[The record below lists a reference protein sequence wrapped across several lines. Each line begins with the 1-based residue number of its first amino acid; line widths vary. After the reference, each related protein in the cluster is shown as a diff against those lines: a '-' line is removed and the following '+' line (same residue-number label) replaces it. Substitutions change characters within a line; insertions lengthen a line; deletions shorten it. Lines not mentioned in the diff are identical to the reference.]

1 MSISWWKF
9 YDWTCQGEI
18 NKLTCS
24 WYMMRVHRDVEQTST
39 GLDCG
44 KLDQI
49 VLAQR
54 CIYTHTLITE
64 VNKKINLL
72 SWANMNT
79 AYYNLGY
86 HKVASLV
93 SNGSWSI
100 KLIKY
105 HEFKVFSC
113 KKLNKLIILV
123 VLLCPLYSIVQ
134 CVCYLQKT
142 KK

>member
-1 MSISWWKF
+1 
-9 YDWTCQGEI
+9 
-18 NKLTCS
+18 
-24 WYMMRVHRDVEQTST
+24 MMRVHRDVEQTST

-49 VLAQR
+49 VLAER

-64 VNKKINLL
+64 VNRKINLL
-72 SWANMNT
+72 SWASM
-79 AYYNLGY
+79 GY

-105 HEFKVFSC
+105 HEFKVFSR
-113 KKLNKLIILV
+113 KKLNKLMILV
-123 VLLCPLYSIVQ
+123 VLLCPLYSIVCAIFKKQKNNQNGLCEHLLAHAYAIHIFLLEHKLKQ
-134 CVCYLQKT
+134 C
-142 KK
+142 